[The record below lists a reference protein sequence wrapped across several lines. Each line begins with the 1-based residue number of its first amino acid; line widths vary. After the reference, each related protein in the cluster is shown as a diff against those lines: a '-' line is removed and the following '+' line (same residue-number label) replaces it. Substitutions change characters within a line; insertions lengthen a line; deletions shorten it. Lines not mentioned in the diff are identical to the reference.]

1 MNYTRNLSEEFK
13 RFFRSGNV
21 LSVLILINIGVWV
34 LTKVVYVLFY
44 LYNHPDVALA
54 DNLIL
59 HYLALPANTGDLASR
74 PWTMVS
80 YMFLH
85 IEFWHILFNMLWL
98 YWFGR
103 IFMEYLNSRQLLFT
117 YIAGGLA
124 GGLLFVFAYNVFPV
138 FHDSLGSSVALGA
151 SASVMAIVTTI
162 SFFVPNYTI
171 QLLFIGR
178 IRILYLAIILF
189 IFDFIAIPSGNA
201 GGHIAH
207 IGGAFFG
214 YFFSLWMRKTT
225 YAYSSGV
232 FISLYKKIVSLFRPR
247 LKVSSSNNFSR
258 RPKTDET
265 YNEDK
270 NRYQERIDSILE
282 KISRGGYDSLTK
294 EEKDFLFRSS
304 GKNSGS

>member
-21 LSVLILINIGVWV
+21 LSILILINIGVWV
-34 LTKVVYVLFY
+34 LTKVVYVIFY

-54 DNLIL
+54 DNWIL
-59 HYLALPANTGDLASR
+59 HYFALPANTGDLASR
-74 PWTMVS
+74 PWTLVS

-85 IEFWHILFNMLWL
+85 VEFWHILFNMLWL

-124 GGLLFVFAYNVFPV
+124 GGLLFVFAYNIFPV
-138 FHDSLGSSVALGA
+138 FHDTLGSSVALGA
-151 SASVMAIVTTI
+151 SASVMAIVMAI

-178 IRILYLAIILF
+178 IRILYLAIVLF

-214 YFFSLWMRKTT
+214 YFFSLWMRKTM

-247 LKVSSSNNFSR
+247 LKVSSSNKFSG

-265 YNEDK
+265 YNVDK

>member
-1 MNYTRNLSEEFK
+1 
-13 RFFRSGNV
+13 V
-21 LSVLILINIGVWV
+21 GVWI
-34 LTKVVYVLFY
+34 LTKVVYVIFY
-44 LYNHPDVALA
+44 LYNHPDVAFA
-54 DNLIL
+54 DNWIL
-59 HYLALPANTGDLASR
+59 HYFSLPASTGDLAGR
-74 PWTMVS
+74 PWTLVS

-85 IEFWHILFNMLWL
+85 TEFWHILFNMLWL

-117 YIAGGLA
+117 YLAGGLT

-138 FHDSLGSSVALGA
+138 FHPSLEASVALGA

-178 IRILYLAIILF
+178 IRILYLAVLLF
-189 IFDFIAIPSGNA
+189 IFDFIAIPTGNA

-214 YFFSLWMRKTT
+214 YFFSLWIRKTT
-225 YAYSSGV
+225 YAYSTGV
-232 FISLYKKIVSLFRPR
+232 FISLFKKLAGLIRPKP
-247 LKVSSSNNFSR
+247 KVSSSNTYSA
-258 RPKTDET
+258 RPKSDDT
-265 YNEDK
+265 YNAEK
-270 NRYQERIDSILE
+270 NLHQQRIDSILE

-294 EEKDFLFRSS
+294 EEKDLLFRSS
-304 GKNSGS
+304 GKNT

>member
-1 MNYTRNLSEEFK
+1 
-13 RFFRSGNV
+13 
-21 LSVLILINIGVWV
+21 
-34 LTKVVYVLFY
+34 
-44 LYNHPDVALA
+44 
-54 DNLIL
+54 
-59 HYLALPANTGDLASR
+59 
-74 PWTMVS
+74 MVS

-247 LKVSSSNNFSR
+247 LKVSSSNNFSG